1 MAEGGDYGRREALF
15 AAERPVI
22 SEEEQRSAARE
33 GRRKTRLRR
42 WFSTLS
48 TLMALVLFG
57 GLVWYAYNWG
67 TGEIEEGQ
75 LPIIRASTV
84 PEKEAP
90 EERGGLNVPYQDAL
104 VLNGSQGEQVERIV
118 PPPEEPLLLEALPA
132 PQEET
137 SADQPKA
144 VEEAPAEAGED
155 AIGQMI
161 QMAELDNVSSD
172 APESAAPESSV
183 VLPDIK
189 PAAEATPEAAP
200 DPAPEPTQTQ
210 TAQVG
215 QVSGF
220 KVQLASLQDPEGA
233 QKEWKRLQGIH
244 PELLGNLSMQTQKVE
259 IEGRGTFYR
268 IQAGPLP
275 SRETADD
282 LCALLK
288 GRDQPCIVVAP

>member
-22 SEEEQRSAARE
+22 SEEQQRQATRE
-33 GRRKTRLRR
+33 GRRRTRLRR

-48 TLMALVLFG
+48 TLTALGLFA
-57 GLVWYAYNWG
+57 GLIWYAYNWG
-67 TGEIEEGQ
+67 TGEIEEAQ
-75 LPIIRASTV
+75 LPIVRASAE

-90 EERGGLNVPYQDAL
+90 AERGGLKVPYQNAL
-104 VLNGSQGEQVERIV
+104 VLNGSEGAAVERIV
-118 PPPEEPLLLEALPA
+118 PPPEEPLPLTAPA
-132 PQEET
+132 PAE
-137 SADQPKA
+137 SAPA
-144 VEEAPAEAGED
+144 TAAEAPPAEAGED

-161 QMAELDNVSSD
+161 QMAELDSVASD
-172 APESAAPESSV
+172 APE
-183 VLPDIK
+183 
-189 PAAEATPEAAP
+189 AAEPGAQDALPEAK
-200 DPAPEPTQTQ
+200 PEAVAEAQAAQTQVAEAQPSQTQ

-233 QKEWKRLQGIH
+233 QQEWKRLQGLH
-244 PELLGNLSMQTQKVE
+244 PELLGNLAMQTQKVE